1 MCAHKRVLSVPT
13 HTCVCMRGKKVDRKT
28 DKKTD
33 RQTDV
38 DKLYLT
44 ERGVY
49 STNKT
54 TALCKNRVRKDCLLK
69 AREQGQTL
77 YCVGG
82 RDGQQT
88 ETDRQTP
95 YCVNKYVGSYGSLCL
110 FGKVHD
116 SKCVYVCVNDQ
127 RAWKIDMC
135 TRCIAETFYIR
146 NAKANIPDA
155 EHTASLWRLPVH

>member
-13 HTCVCMRGKKVDRKT
+13 HTCACMREKKADRQT
-28 DKKTD
+28 DRQTKKQTD

-69 AREQGQTL
+69 AESR
-77 YCVGG
+77 G
-82 RDGQQT
+82 RPYT
-88 ETDRQTP
+88 VWEEETDNRQRQIERRPT
-95 YCVNKYVGSYGSLCL
+95 V
-110 FGKVHD
+110 
-116 SKCVYVCVNDQ
+116 
-127 RAWKIDMC
+127 
-135 TRCIAETFYIR
+135 
-146 NAKANIPDA
+146 
-155 EHTASLWRLPVH
+155 

>member
-13 HTCVCMRGKKVDRKT
+13 HTCACMREKKV
-28 DKKTD
+28 D

-69 AREQGQTL
+69 AESR
-77 YCVGG
+77 G
-82 RDGQQT
+82 RPYT
-88 ETDRQTP
+88 VWEEETDNRQR
-95 YCVNKYVGSYGSLCL
+95 
-110 FGKVHD
+110 
-116 SKCVYVCVNDQ
+116 Q
-127 RAWKIDMC
+127 IDRRP
-135 TRCIAETFYIR
+135 T
-146 NAKANIPDA
+146 
-155 EHTASLWRLPVH
+155 V